1 MLNYKD
7 KSVCP
12 EVVLGFSPPEV
23 PALDLETNG
32 VWTNKDWPVPVSL
45 LQLRHTHNC
54 LFLSPQTSHKVTFPQ
69 AYGSSFLQPACSQG
83 AVVEWVCSEFL
94 SLPHLWGMS
103 EGKTLFILL
112 GAYTETQL
120 TYKLSTISILNSA
133 HYQLTWPSQ
142 YPKWVN

>member
-32 VWTNKDWPVPVSL
+32 VWTNKDWPAPVSL

-54 LFLSPQTSHKVTFPQ
+54 LFVSPQTSHKVTFPQ

-94 SLPHLWGMS
+94 SLPHLWS
-103 EGKTLFILL
+103 QERQLWTLGWVKGRRYLFSSVPTQRHNWLTSWVPSASWLL
-112 GAYTETQL
+112 L
-120 TYKLSTISILNSA
+120 TTS
-133 HYQLTWPSQ
+133 
-142 YPKWVN
+142 